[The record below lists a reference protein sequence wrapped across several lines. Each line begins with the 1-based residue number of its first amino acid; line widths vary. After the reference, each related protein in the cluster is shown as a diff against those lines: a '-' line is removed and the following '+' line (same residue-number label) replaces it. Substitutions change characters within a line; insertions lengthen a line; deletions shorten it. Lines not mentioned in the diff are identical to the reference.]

1 MERKARKWDQ
11 KGRKQQVEKES
22 GYLKTCQGHR
32 RRIEILSLK
41 ESKWEWTKTLGD
53 QVGIDQVSRIKI
65 VEKTYKSY
73 MDQAKRE
80 NKESYA
86 DILSKWDFSL
96 VTCIVNVIHTFFV
109 SFWHNLEYI
118 LWNFVDLYCNG
129 SVLEII

>member
-86 DILSKWDFSL
+86 DILSK
-96 VTCIVNVIHTFFV
+96 
-109 SFWHNLEYI
+109 
-118 LWNFVDLYCNG
+118 
-129 SVLEII
+129 